1 MDLPKLN
8 LEKVSGNRMCF
19 GCGKDNPLGLKL
31 EPHREGDTAIAEFI
45 PAEYHQGWPGF
56 AHGGVLMAVLDE
68 IIGYAAYYANVYD
81 VTAKIEIR
89 LKSMAKLGEPLI
101 ARARITKQS
110 KRLLEI
116 SADLQRKDGTVV
128 AEASSIQ
135 FIV

>member
-1 MDLPKLN
+1 MDLPKLD
-8 LEKVSGNRMCF
+8 LEKVSGNRLCF

-31 EPHREGDTAIAEFI
+31 DPHREGDIARAEFT
-45 PAEYHQGWPGF
+45 PVEYHQGWPGF

-89 LKSMAKLGEPLI
+89 LRSMARIGEPLI
-101 ARARITKQS
+101 ASARITKQS

-116 SADLQRKDGTVV
+116 TADLQRKDGTVV
-128 AEASSIQ
+128 AEATSIQ